1 VGWDSDPVR
10 LLASRREGPALAD
23 LGGVDIDPS
32 VDYYEALQISPSAEP
47 ETVHRVYRLLAQRFH
62 PDNMETGSDRRFNDI
77 TQAYRVL
84 SDPERRARY
93 DQVHAQQQRERWRVV
108 DQGANVENDFAAE
121 QRLRAAV
128 LEILYTKRRIEP
140 NAPGVLPLDLEKMT
154 GRPREHLEFTT
165 WYLVQKKLA
174 LRGDNTALV
183 ITAEGVES
191 LEAAYPITPPVPRL
205 RAVNE

>member
-1 VGWDSDPVR
+1 M
-10 LLASRREGPALAD
+10 ASGEGPPLAD
-23 LGGVDIDPS
+23 LPGVDIDPS
-32 VDYYEALQISPSAEP
+32 VDYYEALQISSSAEP

-62 PDNMETGSDRRFNDI
+62 PDNQETGSDRRFHEI
-77 TQAYRVL
+77 TEAYRVL
-84 SDPERRARY
+84 NDPERRARY
-93 DQVHAQQQRERWRVV
+93 DQVHAQQQRDRWRVV
-108 DQGANVENDFAAE
+108 AQGSEVENDFVAE
-121 QRLRAAV
+121 QRLRAVV

-140 NAPGVLPLDLEKMT
+140 ESPGILPLDLEKMT

-174 LRGDNTALV
+174 QRGDNTALV

-191 LEAAYPITPPVPRL
+191 LEATYQSMPPVPRL